1 MYAENH
7 TDNHTAPRKDVNDH
21 LGLKTGEASKASFE
35 KAKSELMARKAA
47 ISKAIS
53 LLSMDKYLEIVGQ
66 KSQSVAPVVM
76 SAVAMVDSYF
86 IPLPSETIDGA
97 FARTKREAVAK
108 LRSEVN
114 QVKYFT
120 FKDYSAKRKK
130 KGTIKKIRATNFDNV
145 RVERKRIS

>member
-1 MYAENH
+1 MYADNH
-7 TDNHTAPRKDVNDH
+7 TDNHTALRKDVNDH
-21 LGLKTGEASKASFE
+21 LGLKTGEASKANFE
-35 KAKSELMARKAA
+35 KAKSELIAKKTA

-66 KSQSVAPVVM
+66 KSQSAAPVVL

-108 LRSEVN
+108 LKSEAA
-114 QVKYFT
+114 QVKYFS
-120 FKDYSAKRKK
+120 FKDYGVKK
-130 KGTIKKIRATNFDNV
+130 KKSSAAKKIRATNFDNV